1 MSWRVIVFAEH
12 PVSLGWAG
20 YLT

>member
-1 MSWRVIVFAEH
+1 MSWRVIVFAKH
-12 PVSLGWAG
+12 PVSFGWAG

>member
-1 MSWRVIVFAEH
+1 MSWRVIVFSEH
-12 PVSLGWAG
+12 PVSFGWAG